1 MFSNFY
7 TNRDYS
13 YIIQSLVIATRQ
25 EYLYTFYEETYAI
38 DSKSYEHIELDFYL
52 LLAFFLWF
60 RYIYIYIYID
70 RLELAI
76 SEIEVNNRITN
87 QKHTYCGF
95 IYYVNPLKVCLCFL
109 YFHHEQA
116 IKLFIYYLW
125 NAFYHPVQ

>member
-1 MFSNFY
+1 MVEFKFSHLKNWL
-7 TNRDYS
+7 
-13 YIIQSLVIATRQ
+13 I
-25 EYLYTFYEETYAI
+25 TFAI
-38 DSKSYEHIELDFYL
+38 GIPLSASAANTE
-52 LLAFFLWF
+52 
-60 RYIYIYIYID
+60 
-70 RLELAI
+70 
-76 SEIEVNNRITN
+76 SEIKVNNRITN